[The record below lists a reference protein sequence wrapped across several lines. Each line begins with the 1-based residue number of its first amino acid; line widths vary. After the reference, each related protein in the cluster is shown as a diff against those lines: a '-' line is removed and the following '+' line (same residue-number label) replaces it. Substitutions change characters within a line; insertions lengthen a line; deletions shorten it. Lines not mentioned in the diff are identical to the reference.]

1 MNFFRLVIA
10 VLIFLGGTSV
20 AFCRDDPSKL
30 AEISVSALPPE
41 GRDTLV
47 LIKKGGPY
55 PYQRDGVVFGNFEKL
70 LPARAR
76 GYYSEFTVPTPGAKT
91 RGARRIVA
99 GKDGEFFYTDD
110 HYKSFKRVRE

>member
-1 MNFFRLVIA
+1 MNLFRLIIA
-10 VLIFLGGTSV
+10 VFISFGGLSA

-30 AEISVSALPPE
+30 TEIWVHELPPE
-41 GRDTLV
+41 GRNTLT

-55 PYQRDGVVFGNFEKL
+55 AYQRDGVGFGNFEKL

-76 GYYSEFTVPTPGAKT
+76 GYYSEYTVSTPGTKT
-91 RGARRIVA
+91 RGARRIIA

-110 HYKSFKRVRE
+110 HYKSFKRIRE

>member
-1 MNFFRLVIA
+1 MNFFRLIIA
-10 VLIFLGGTSV
+10 VLISLAGTSA

-30 AEISVSALPPE
+30 TEISVSGLPPE
-41 GRDTLV
+41 GRDTLA

-76 GYYSEFTVPTPGAKT
+76 GHYTEFTVPTAGAKT

-110 HYKSFKRVRE
+110 HYQSFKRVRE

>member
-1 MNFFRLVIA
+1 MNFLRLIIA
-10 VLIFLGGTSV
+10 VLIFVGGTPG

-30 AEISVSALPPE
+30 TEISVPELPAE
-41 GRDTLV
+41 GRNTLV
-47 LIKKGGPY
+47 VIKKGGPY

-70 LPARAR
+70 LPARPR
-76 GYYSEFTVPTPGAKT
+76 GYYAEFTVPTPGAKT
-91 RGARRIVA
+91 RGARRIIA

>member
-1 MNFFRLVIA
+1 M
-10 VLIFLGGTSV
+10 T
-20 AFCRDDPSKL
+20 
-30 AEISVSALPPE
+30 EISVADLPAE
-41 GRDTLV
+41 GRNTLA

-55 PYQRDGVVFGNFEKL
+55 PYQRDGVAFGNFEKL
-70 LPARAR
+70 LPARPR
-76 GYYSEFTVPTPGAKT
+76 GHYAEFTVPTPGAKT